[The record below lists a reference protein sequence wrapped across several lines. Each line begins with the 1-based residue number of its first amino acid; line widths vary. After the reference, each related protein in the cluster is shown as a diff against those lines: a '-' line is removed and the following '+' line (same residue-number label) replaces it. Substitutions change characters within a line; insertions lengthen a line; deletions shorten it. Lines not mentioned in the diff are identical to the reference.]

1 MPASSLPDLGLP
13 LTLIRRPRKRVS
25 LRVGAAGAELIADP
39 SVPVAWLATWLEQKQ
54 GWLIERYHAARRAG
68 QTPPDSLLWQGRVLA
83 LACAAGTRA
92 GLRLS
97 PDDGTACLSV
107 PARELGDADAMR
119 ARLSSLLR
127 SRARVLFDECL
138 AAFGPSLMRKPAA
151 WRLSSARSRW
161 GSCNAAGVVRLNWRL
176 VMAPPAVLAY
186 VVAHELAHLI
196 HMNHSAAFWS
206 EVDRLHPSWRADRD
220 WLKTHGASLFSFG

>member
-1 MPASSLPDLGLP
+1 MPASSLPELGLP

-39 SVPVAWLATWLEQKQ
+39 AVPVAWLADWLEQKK
-54 GWLIERYHAARRAG
+54 GWLLERYRAARRAG
-68 QTPPDSLLWQGRVLA
+68 QTPPASLLWQGRALA
-83 LACAAGTRA
+83 LECRAGTRA
-92 GLRLS
+92 GLRFT
-97 PDDGTACLSV
+97 DGAACLTV
-107 PARELGDADAMR
+107 PARELADAEALR
-119 ARLSSLLR
+119 ARLSALLQ
-127 SRARVLFDECL
+127 SRARTVFNESL

-176 VMAPPAVLAY
+176 VMAPPAVLSY
-186 VVAHELAHLI
+186 VVAHELAHLM